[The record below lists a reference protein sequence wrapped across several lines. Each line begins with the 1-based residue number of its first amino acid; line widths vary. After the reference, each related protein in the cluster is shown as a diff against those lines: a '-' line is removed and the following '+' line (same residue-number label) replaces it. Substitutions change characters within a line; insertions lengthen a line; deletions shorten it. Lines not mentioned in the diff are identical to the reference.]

1 MRAPLIAAA
10 ALVVVLAHAAPAQ
23 QTRSDDWQPLVGMCE
38 AYAKTNPPPH
48 ANGPVS
54 EDWIAGCVARNYF
67 PQANAVAIG
76 SCVTSSLHPIVAY
89 GAPPRDIQS
98 AINCLA
104 SRGNEKQ
111 HGWK

>member
-1 MRAPLIAAA
+1 MKAALIAAA
-10 ALVVVLAHAAPAQ
+10 LVAALAPLPAAAQ
-23 QTRSDDWQPLVGMCE
+23 PHDDWQPLVRMCL
-38 AYAKTNPPPH
+38 AYAKAHPPPH

-54 EDWIAGCVARNYF
+54 QTWVAGCVARNYF
-67 PQANAVAIG
+67 PKANAGAIG
-76 SCVTSSLHPIVAY
+76 FCVVSSLHPLVAY

-104 SRGNEKQ
+104 SHGNEER